1 MFMSHEKEVEISKDG
16 VVIHNLEID
25 DPALSEYLS
34 TLEDPADGIRDLINI
49 AFEVRSRFTMD
60 LETQNIKDS
69 ADAVIER
76 IEEAYEQMVEDL
88 KAEITRLVDPENGPV
103 IKALNKATGDNLKQL
118 LAPENTLDQSPIA
131 RLKVL
136 LAKDIADFKLEVD
149 GTLTEIK
156 TKLGIGVAKRKT
168 AADGNDFEAKIDA
181 VIQDVARI
189 YADTAE
195 ATGATAEAGGSKKGD
210 TLVTL
215 NSDDTQGQVC
225 KIIWEAKTDARFKG
239 KSTTQSPKVIDD
251 QVKIELNGA
260 IETRDAQ
267 AAILVLDS
275 NGLDMSAQPIW
286 REYEGNKLLIVVDL
300 LMPDEEL
307 IKLAYLWGRWK
318 SRASIGRLAATIDT
332 EGIKKNFDAL
342 RVRLKDLRNVKKA
355 HNEAVKAINSA
366 GTILV
371 DFRKYINGMM
381 EDLAE
386 TINIELEEVD
396 LSDEDLKSE

>member
-1 MFMSHEKEVEISKDG
+1 M
-16 VVIHNLEID
+16 
-25 DPALSEYLS
+25 LS
-34 TLEDPADGIRDLINI
+34 DL
-49 AFEVRSRFTMD
+49 
-60 LETQNIKDS
+60 
-69 ADAVIER
+69 
-76 IEEAYEQMVEDL
+76 
-88 KAEITRLVDPENGPV
+88 
-103 IKALNKATGDNLKQL
+103 
-118 LAPENTLDQSPIA
+118 
-131 RLKVL
+131 
-136 LAKDIADFKLEVD
+136 
-149 GTLTEIK
+149 
-156 TKLGIGVAKRKT
+156 
-168 AADGNDFEAKIDA
+168 
-181 VIQDVARI
+181 
-189 YADTAE
+189 
-195 ATGATAEAGGSKKGD
+195 ATAEAGGSKKGD

-239 KSTTQSPKVIDD
+239 KATTQSPKVIDD

-332 EGIKKNFDAL
+332 EGIKNTFDAL
-342 RVRLKDLRNVKKA
+342 RLRLKDLRNVKKA
-355 HNEAVKAINSA
+355 HNDAVKAINSA
-366 GTILV
+366 GTILF
-371 DFRKYINGMM
+371 DFRKDINGMM

-396 LSDEDLKSE
+396 LSDDDL

>member
-1 MFMSHEKEVEISKDG
+1 MANEEEIEISEDG

-34 TLEDPADGIRDLINI
+34 GLEDPAEGIRDLINI

-88 KAEITRLVDPENGPV
+88 KAEITRLIDPENGPV
-103 IKALNKATGDNLKQL
+103 IKALDKATGDNLKLL
-118 LAPENTLDQSPIA
+118 LAPEDTLDQSPIA

-136 LAKDIADFKLEVD
+136 LAKDISDFKFEVD

-156 TKLGIGVAKRKT
+156 SKLGIGVAKRKT
-168 AADGNDFEAKIDA
+168 AADGTDFEAKVDA
-181 VIQDVARI
+181 IIQDVARI

-260 IETRDAQ
+260 IATRDAH

-286 REYEGNKLLIVVDL
+286 REYEGNKLLIIVDL

-318 SRASIGRLAATIDT
+318 SRASIGKLAATIDT
-332 EGIKKNFDAL
+332 EGIKNTFDSL
-342 RVRLKDLRNVKKA
+342 RLRLKDLRNVKKS
-355 HNEAVKAINSA
+355 HNDAIKAINSA
-366 GTILV
+366 GTILF
-371 DFRKYINGMM
+371 DFRKDVNSMM

-386 TINIELEEVD
+386 TINIDLEEVD
-396 LSDEDLKSE
+396 LSDEDL

>member
-1 MFMSHEKEVEISKDG
+1 MAHEEEIEISEDG

-34 TLEDPADGIRDLINI
+34 SLEDPAEGIRDLINI

-88 KAEITRLVDPENGPV
+88 KAEITRLIDPENGPV
-103 IKALNKATGDNLKQL
+103 IKALDKATGDNLKLL
-118 LAPENTLDQSPIA
+118 LAPEDTLDQSPIA

-136 LAKDIADFKLEVD
+136 LAKDISDFKLEVD

-156 TKLGIGVAKRKT
+156 TKLGIGVTKRKT

-215 NSDDTQGQVC
+215 NSDDTQGLVC

-239 KSTTQSPKVIDD
+239 KATTQSPKVIDD

-260 IETRDAQ
+260 IATRDAQ

-318 SRASIGRLAATIDT
+318 SRASIGRLAATVDT
-332 EGIKKNFDAL
+332 EGIKNTFDAL
-342 RVRLKDLRNVKKA
+342 RLRLKDLRNVKKA
-355 HNEAVKAINSA
+355 HNDAVKAINSA
-366 GTILV
+366 GTILF
-371 DFRKYINGMM
+371 DFRKDVNGMM

-386 TINIELEEVD
+386 TINIDLEEVD
-396 LSDEDLKSE
+396 LSDEDL

>member
-1 MFMSHEKEVEISKDG
+1 MVHEGQVEISEDG

-34 TLEDPADGIRDLINI
+34 SLEDPAEGVRDLINI

-88 KAEITRLVDPENGPV
+88 KAEITRLIDPENGPV
-103 IKALNKATGDNLKQL
+103 IKALDKATGDNLKLL
-118 LAPENTLDQSPIA
+118 LAPEDTLDQSPIA

-136 LAKDIADFKLEVD
+136 LAKDISDFKFEVD

-195 ATGATAEAGGSKKGD
+195 ATGATAEASGSKKGD

-215 NSDDTQGQVC
+215 NADDTQGQVC
-225 KIIWEAKTDARFKG
+225 KIIWEAKTDARFKS
-239 KSTTQSPKVIDD
+239 KTTTQSPKVIDD

-260 IETRDAQ
+260 IGTRDAQ
-267 AAILVLDS
+267 AAIMVLDS

-286 REYEGNKLLIVVDL
+286 REYEGNKLLIIVDL

-318 SRASIGRLAATIDT
+318 SRASIGRLAATTDT
-332 EGIKKNFDAL
+332 EGIKNTFDAL
-342 RVRLKDLRNVKKA
+342 RLRLKDLRNVKKA
-355 HNEAVKAINSA
+355 HNDAVKAINSA
-366 GTILV
+366 GTILF
-371 DFRKYINGMM
+371 DFRKDVNDMM

-386 TINIELEEVD
+386 TININLEEVD
-396 LSDEDLKSE
+396 LSDEEL

>member
-1 MFMSHEKEVEISKDG
+1 MTNQEEIEISEDG
-16 VVIHNLEID
+16 VVIRNLEIKD
-25 DPALSEYLS
+25 SALSEYLS
-34 TLEDPADGIRDLINI
+34 SLEDPADGIRDLINI

-103 IKALNKATGDNLKQL
+103 IKALDKATGDNLKKL
-118 LAPENTLDQSPIA
+118 LAPEDTLDQSPIA

-136 LAKDIADFKLEVD
+136 LAKDISDFKLEVD
-149 GTLTEIK
+149 GTLLEIK

-168 AADGNDFEAKIDA
+168 AADGNDFEAKVDGI
-181 VIQDVARI
+181 IQEVARI

-195 ATGATAEAGGSKKGD
+195 ATGATPEAGGSKKGD

-215 NSDDTQGQVC
+215 NTDDTQGQSC

-251 QVKIELNGA
+251 QVKTELNGA
-260 IETRDAQ
+260 IKTRDAQ

-275 NGLDMSAQPIW
+275 NGLDMNAQPVW
-286 REYEGNKLLIVVDL
+286 REYEGNKLLIIVDL

-318 SRASIGRLAATIDT
+318 SRASIGKLATTIDT
-332 EGIKKNFDAL
+332 EGIKNTFDTL
-342 RVRLKDLRNVKKA
+342 RLRLKDLRNVKKS
-355 HNEAVKAINSA
+355 HNDAIKSINSA
-366 GTILV
+366 GTILF
-371 DFRKYINGMM
+371 DFRKDINDMM

-386 TINIELEEVD
+386 TINIDLEEID
-396 LSDEDLKSE
+396 LSDEDL

>member
-1 MFMSHEKEVEISKDG
+1 MSHEKEVEISKDG
-16 VVIHNLEID
+16 VVIHNLKID
-25 DPALSEYLS
+25 HPALSEYLS
-34 TLEDPADGIRDLINI
+34 SLEDPAVGIRELIII
-49 AFEVRSRFTMD
+49 AFEVRSHFTTD

-69 ADAVIER
+69 ADAVIDQ
-76 IEEAYEQMVEDL
+76 IKEAYEQMVKDL

-103 IKALNKATGDNLKQL
+103 IKALDKATGANLKTL
-118 LAPENTLDQSPIA
+118 LAPEDTLDQSPIA
-131 RLKVL
+131 RLKGL
-136 LAKDIADFKLEVD
+136 LAKDIANFKLEVD
-149 GTLTEIK
+149 GTLGEIK
-156 TKLGIGVAKRKT
+156 NKLGIGISKRKS

-181 VIQDVARI
+181 VIQGVARI

-215 NSDDTQGQVC
+215 NFDDTQRQVC

-239 KSTTQSPKVIDD
+239 KATTRSRKVIDD

-260 IETRDAQ
+260 IKTRDAQ

-275 NGLDMSAQPIW
+275 HELDMSAQPIW

-332 EGIKKNFDAL
+332 EGIKNTFDELGLRIKN
-342 RVRLKDLRNVKKA
+342 LRNLKLA
-355 HNEAVKAINSA
+355 HNDADKAIKSA
-366 GTILV
+366 VTILF
-371 DFRKYINGMM
+371 DFRKDIKDMM
-381 EDLAE
+381 ENLAQ
-386 TINIELEEVD
+386 TINIELDEVD